1 MSILAHYEQFSAKTF
16 GDAKALYLR
25 DFKGKCI
32 ERVEAAL
39 EATAPYID
47 HLRLITVDN
56 EALEQFKFDRFHGKG
71 IFEGRPAMA
80 GTVNK
85 EITQVATVLHQAVRV
100 RGWLPSARA
109 ILHVDGPVR
118 RGYPFSYDEQDRLF
132 GEFPTIYDVGVGC
145 FAANT
150 GARKEEL
157 FNAKWTDLVEYPEID
172 ALLVIL
178 RDTKNGETRALI
190 CNSIARRCIADER
203 RWQAKLGRSEFI
215 FPRDRCRTSTG
226 KTWIAAWD
234 RAGMPDDP
242 LIKRG
247 IHNCR
252 HAFATRLRAADVSD
266 ENRDTLLGHNRSN
279 ISQLYAKAN
288 VQAVTRHAELV
299 TVRREILSI
308 H

>member
-1 MSILAHYEQFSAKTF
+1 MSIIAHFEQFSGKTF
-16 GDAKALYLR
+16 ADAKALYLR
-25 DFKGKCI
+25 DFKGKDKP
-32 ERVEAAL
+32 RVEAAL
-39 EATAPYID
+39 ASTAPYID

-56 EALEQFKFDRFHGKG
+56 EALEQFKFDRFHGRG
-71 IFEGRPAMA
+71 SFDRAAMA

-85 EITQVATVLHQAVRV
+85 ELTQVATVLHQVVRV

-109 ILHVDGPVR
+109 ILHVTGPVR
-118 RGYPFSYDEQDRLF
+118 RGHAFSFKEQDRLF
-132 GEFPTIYDVGVGC
+132 GALPTDFDVSVAC
-145 FAANT
+145 FAVNT

-157 FNAKWTDLVEYPEID
+157 FNAKWKDVVEYPEIG
-172 ALLVIL
+172 AMLVIL

-190 CNSIARRCIADER
+190 CNSIARRCVEQER
-203 RWQAKLGRSEFI
+203 KWQAKHGASEYI
-215 FPRDRCRTSTG
+215 FPRERCPSSNG
-226 KTWIAAWD
+226 KTWQVAWK
-234 RAGMPDDP
+234 RADMPADP

-252 HAFATRLRAADVSD
+252 HAFATRLRAVDVSE

-288 VQAVTRHAELV
+288 IARVTAHAELV
-299 TVRREILSI
+299 TVRFDTPSL